1 MSINVKSIAKK
12 ATVVAEIMENRE
24 KGNTAELIKA
34 EKVFTIN
41 RCEMC
46 LLPKD
51 DGNGEERVY
60 AYTVE
65 EIPEKF
71 YFAGFILKKIFD
83 SILEECE
90 GDYEEMYAI
99 IKDQGLPVKYGEKKT
114 KDGKRTVTTIEVV

>member
-24 KGNTAELIKA
+24 KGDTAELIKA
-34 EKVFTIN
+34 KNAFTIN
-41 RCEMC
+41 NCEMC

-51 DGNGEERVY
+51 DGNGEEKVY

-65 EIPEKF
+65 EKPDKF

-83 SILEECE
+83 AILEECE
-90 GDYEEMYAI
+90 GDYEEMYAL
-99 IKDQGLPVKYGEKKT
+99 IKQQGLTVKYGEKKT
-114 KDGKRTVTTIEVV
+114 KDGKRTVTTIEVL

>member
-24 KGNTAELIKA
+24 KGDTAELIKA
-34 EKVFTIN
+34 KNAFTIN
-41 RCEMC
+41 NCEMC
-46 LLPKD
+46 MLPRD
-51 DGNGEERVY
+51 DGNGEEKVY

-65 EIPEKF
+65 EKPDKF

-90 GDYEEMYAI
+90 GDYEEMYAL
-99 IKDQGLPVKYGEKKT
+99 IKQQGLVVKYGEKKT